1 MPKIMSLKPIAAFTI
16 IIAVFLAA
24 VVVPAQDPEQMLPFE
39 ETLILSP
46 QEKLM
51 NPSELNETAPDTYQV
66 LFDTSKGEFTVDVT
80 RAWAPKG
87 ADRFYNLVKNGYY
100 DNCRF
105 FRVVKGFM
113 VQFGINGDPQLNT
126 VWRESRLED
135 DPGKESNKRGYIT
148 FAHAGPNSR
157 TTQLFINYADNTFLD
172 AQGFPPF
179 GEVTQGMETVEAIND
194 EYGENPDQR
203 RIQLEG
209 NSYLEQTF
217 PNLDFIN
224 TAIIAP
230 GSEE

>member
-1 MPKIMSLKPIAAFTI
+1 MSMLAMFF
-16 IIAVFLAA
+16 AVASGTA
-24 VVVPAQDPEQMLPFE
+24 EDMQPMWY
-39 ETLILSP
+39 S
-46 QEKLM
+46 QEILM
-51 NPSELNETAPDTYQV
+51 NPNEMNETAPDTFQV

-87 ADRFYNLVKNGYY
+87 ADRFFNLVKNGYY

-113 VQFGINGDPQLNT
+113 VQFGINGDPQLNN
-126 VWRESRLED
+126 VWRVSQFED
-135 DPGKESNKRGYIT
+135 DRKKESNKRGTIT

-157 TTQLFINYADNTFLD
+157 TTQLFINYADNSFLD

-179 GEVTQGMETVEAIND
+179 GQVTRGMEVVDAIND

-209 NSYLEQTF
+209 NQYLDSAF
-217 PNLDFIN
+217 PNLDYIKS
-224 TAIIAP
+224 AIIVP
-230 GSEE
+230 GSE

>member
-1 MPKIMSLKPIAAFTI
+1 MMNFSEKRAIKYLRSIALANMVALI
-16 IIAVFLAA
+16 LAVAP
-24 VVVPAQDPEQMLPFE
+24 VPAQDAPVMP
-39 ETLILSP
+39 SH
-46 QEKLM
+46 QEMLM
-51 NPSELNETAPDTYQV
+51 NPDALNETAPDTFQV

-100 DNCRF
+100 DDCRF

-126 VWRESRLED
+126 VWRASRFED
-135 DPGKESNKRGYIT
+135 DPKRESNKRGTVT

-157 TTQLFINYADNTFLD
+157 TTQLFINYADNAFLD

-179 GEVTQGMETVEAIND
+179 GRVARGMEAVDAIND

-209 NSYLEQTF
+209 NDYLEKTF
-217 PNLDFIN
+217 PNLDFIKS
-224 TAIIAP
+224 AILVP
-230 GSEE
+230 GSE

>member
-1 MPKIMSLKPIAAFTI
+1 MNMFALFF
-16 IIAVFLAA
+16 AVALL
-24 VVVPAQDPEQMLPFE
+24 PAEDLQP
-39 ETLILSP
+39 TLSP
-46 QEKLM
+46 QEMLM
-51 NPSELNETAPDTYQV
+51 NPNELNEKAPDTFQV

-80 RAWAPKG
+80 RAWAPRG

-100 DNCRF
+100 DDCRF

-126 VWRESRLED
+126 VWRSSQFED
-135 DPGKESNKRGYIT
+135 DPRKESNKPGYIT

-157 TTQLFINYADNTFLD
+157 TTQLFINYADNGFLD

-179 GEVTQGMETVEAIND
+179 GQVTKGMETVDAIND

-209 NSYLEQTF
+209 NAYLEEVF
-217 PNLDFIN
+217 PNLDYIKS
-224 TAIIAP
+224 AIIVP
-230 GSEE
+230 GSE

>member
-1 MPKIMSLKPIAAFTI
+1 
-16 IIAVFLAA
+16 
-24 VVVPAQDPEQMLPFE
+24 
-39 ETLILSP
+39 
-46 QEKLM
+46 M
-51 NPSELNETAPDTYQV
+51 NPNEMNEKAPNTFQV
-66 LFDTSKGEFTVDVT
+66 LFDTSKGEFVVEVT
-80 RAWAPKG
+80 RAWAPLG

-113 VQFGINGDPQLNT
+113 VQFGINGDPQLNA
-126 VWRESRLED
+126 VWRSARIQD
-135 DPGKESNKRGYIT
+135 DRGSQSNKRGSIT

-179 GEVTQGMETVEAIND
+179 GQVISGMETVDAIND

-209 NSYLEQTF
+209 NAYLEQAF
-217 PNLDFIN
+217 PNLDFVN
-224 TAIIAP
+224 TAVIIP
-230 GSEE
+230 DSE